1 MLSRHR
7 NAGNTQFV
15 AENTRS
21 LDVSSTRRK
30 RRSADRA
37 RRRRELFKSFRPQ
50 PETLEERRLMA
61 IAVPPGT
68 LVDFGDAPQSYH
80 TTLDPV
86 GSNDGPLH
94 RLVPNVFLGGN
105 VDAEANGVPTADA
118 KGDDNAFGQ
127 NAFGLVLAT
136 SDEDGVNLDFWRD
149 NLNNIQPN
157 KFFPGAVSHIQ
168 VHANVPG
175 FLNAWIDY
183 NRDGDFNDVNEN
195 IALSYPLNAGDNTLT
210 LSLPMDAVVGT
221 TFSRFRFTT
230 DSRPLAPDGI
240 YDHGVIPDGEVEDHR
255 LTIETPRDYG
265 DAPASYQTLIANNG
279 ASHLVFPCATG
290 VHLGPNVD
298 PDIDGQPTAN
308 AQGDDLDDE
317 WIVNGRDDEDG
328 VSNFAHDPTP
338 LDAFGRP
345 IGIKYLSAGL
355 SDVAIVTA
363 SVPGYLHAWID
374 YNRDGDFADAGEQI
388 ANSLAVTAGVNTVNF
403 NNPSSAGTGLSY
415 ARFRFT
421 TVPGMLP
428 WFGSTIMGGPNDG
441 VQVDGEVEDYEVML
455 VPGVDHGDA
464 PPSYGSASHDIVPSY
479 YLGQRVDPER
489 FDPLY
494 DNNALGDDTHGGPDD
509 EDGVALSRTLVPGSI
524 QTITVTASAVGY
536 LNAWVDFNADGDFLD
551 LNEQIFTGKLLN
563 PGANTLT
570 YDVPAGLSPAKT
582 FSRFRFSQTPSL
594 GPSGHYSIDTDPQS
608 PTWGLGIGNGEVED
622 YELAIGNQDFGDAPD
637 SYHTL
642 EQNLGPAHVQ
652 YPIGFNVGPFMGSLA
667 DIEAN
672 GQPGPQALGDDQ
684 EVEAG
689 GLIGGIAFTSPFND
703 GAIISV
709 DQSTGDGDV
718 LSNYFPLTGVSGVA
732 VLANGK
738 TYVSTVGL
746 VGGTLFEIDPAT
758 GLPVLIL
765 SHGPQGV
772 AITNADTD
780 APVNIYDLAVQ
791 PLTNVIFGIGGSGS
805 LGNLYRIDPAT
816 GEATLVGDTGLGGSS
831 PGGLAFNREGTLYVA
846 SLQGGTGQLHV
857 LDPLSAAVTSTVAL
871 VYPGLIPN
879 TTLVD
884 GLTVRPEDDVLF
896 ASLQTNDTVVTIA
909 PLTGVISLVGPTGVG
924 SAGDLAFLS
933 PLPGLDDEDGVYF
946 DAAAS
951 IGLDPSIPLI
961 QGSNTLWVDST
972 ASPGTGV
979 INLPT
984 PSNVPQPTVISGYLN
999 AWVDFNR
1006 DGDFIDAGEQIAID
1020 LPMTQGIVNPVP
1032 FTVPS
1037 GFSAGSTFARFR
1049 ISSETGLSP
1058 IGLAANGEV
1067 EDYRVTLQAQRRDFG
1082 DAPDPTYP
1090 TLEASNGARHVL
1102 PQVER
1107 SIVHNGVNNWGFE
1120 SGLAGWS
1127 TGGLA
1132 NHVEV
1137 LSAANLSPSIATTEG
1152 THYALLS
1159 TGAGFV
1165 NNTNGPSLDLP
1176 NLDPDHD
1183 NSLLSTMFHLDT
1195 SHVPATL
1202 SFDWNLLTAELEAAG
1217 LLTPGS
1223 RPSIDDFFDV
1233 TLNGVSILGRSING
1247 VLGSGYGDSPI
1258 YDQNGVLVDSL
1269 GTTDGS
1275 NFLDGQTG
1283 WRQFQFVITQPGD
1296 YTLRFQVADQGPLPL
1311 PFGQGDFDTGL
1322 LVDNVKVQ
1330 VQPEPQDYLR
1340 FGQYVDPEID
1350 GQPVNTVL
1358 GDDQDID
1365 GDDEDGIF
1373 FTNSILPGLGVPVQ
1387 IIVNGVKPL
1396 QQAFI
1401 DAWIDYNQDGDFND
1415 PSEQTLFSTA
1425 VTNGVHFPQ
1434 TVPVPLTALTGLT
1447 RARFR
1452 ISSQGALTPTGQAAT
1467 GEVEDYL
1474 IFVGNPQL
1482 LMDFGDAPDDPNI
1495 PPLVPGPNDPP
1506 DYTTLL
1512 GEVSPGVP
1520 VPWNHPTLGGA
1531 RHSINYAQLF
1541 GLDQFPLY
1549 LGSRIDFETNG
1560 QPNVTA
1566 TGDDAA
1572 GGPDDEDGVVFPT
1585 SALVPGQTAE
1595 LKVTANRA
1603 GYVSGWI
1610 DFDRDGLFSPFES
1623 LGSPY
1628 AVVAGENTITISV
1641 PPLGGPLDVVNFATF
1656 ARFRIH
1662 IEDVVV
1668 PSTGWLN
1675 NGEVEDYRVQIS
1687 NLDFGD
1693 AFNDPANMFD
1703 YPTFL
1708 THNGA
1713 RHLITDDG
1721 PVLGWKID
1729 AEPDGQSTVQFAANG
1744 DDNSGLDDEDG
1755 VLFLDPLIPGD
1766 IVRVAVTVTNAP
1778 GWFRGWMDYN
1788 GDLEWDDDNELLDF
1802 NGPPPGPQ
1810 FVPVGTSI
1818 LSFQVPAATPVGPA
1832 SFRFRLTSLG
1842 DGLAGQSDT
1851 IAGVNNSGIGLT
1863 NAFGTI
1869 TGGTDVDLAAVWLN
1883 TGDVISLDIDTLGLI
1898 GPLTDSYLRLFDSA
1912 GVQVAANNN
1921 GVAPGEPASN
1931 DSFLTYSVTSPGVY
1945 YIGVS
1950 GNANNAYNPLNGT
1963 GAVAGA
1969 TGNYLLS
1976 VLVNGNTLG
1985 TRGVAFDGEL
1995 EDYVQNVVAAD
2006 FGDAPNSFGT
2016 TLLANGARHP
2026 AGPIRLG
2033 AAIDTEINALPDNDA
2048 RSDDNLG
2055 TPDDEDGVTFA
2066 GFTQAQL
2073 PVLATGDFVTMSFVS
2088 SQSNVWLQGWLDYNR
2103 NGVFEPAEKIVNNK
2117 PLVAGAN
2124 SVTIQVAPS
2133 AVLGLTYARFRI
2145 SSEQNLPPVGT
2156 ARDGEVEDYK
2166 VQIIAGFD
2174 FGDAPDFNSQS
2185 PPDYSTIL
2193 NPLDDPDPGPQHLI
2207 TGLYLGERIDHEPD
2221 GVPHSHALG
2230 DDLLDGNDDEDGV
2243 EFLTPLVPGQ
2253 QATIRVTS
2261 TLPGYL
2267 NGWIDF
2273 RRDGD
2278 WDDPQEHIVTD
2289 FLTTGGGVGDIISFV
2304 VPAYATID
2312 TLTFARFRLSTST
2325 FNGNNLGPDGI
2336 VPATQNT
2343 PAVIPDGEVEDYQ
2356 VVLGDHDDW
2365 GDAPDT
2371 LLVPQYPTL
2380 SAHNGAFHNILSG
2393 VFMGQSVDPELNG
2406 QPTATANGD
2415 DLALTDDEDGVTLL
2429 DALVPGR
2436 TVRVQVNASIPG
2448 FVNAW
2453 FDFNAD
2459 GDWNDPSEW
2468 IAAADALGGP
2478 LLLGGGGPST
2488 FTFWVPEGAKV
2499 GQTFGRFRFVS
2510 QLENAFANPN
2520 PLTPE
2525 QQALFPYG
2533 GVPFFDD
2540 YTAAGEVEDFQ
2551 VTIEPALD
2559 FGDAPN
2565 TFSTLLANNGPRHVI
2580 VPDFYLGAGIDE
2592 EGNGQPNSTASGDD
2606 ALTSDDEDGVVFVTP
2621 LTIGTTA
2628 TVEVTASAAGKLDA
2642 WIDVNGNGVFD
2653 SAEKIFSS
2661 QPLNPG
2667 VNSLSFLVPVGTVS
2681 DVNTF
2686 ARFRFSQA
2694 GGLSPTGL
2702 APDGEVEDYQ
2712 VTLTGTAISG
2722 RAFEDQN
2729 SNGVRDFL
2737 VAEPDIVFVLD
2748 ISNSTII
2755 TLNPVGSTPVGDV
2768 NNDGIAESI
2777 LDDEIAAFIALHADL
2792 QARITAGSLS
2802 PNATISIVT
2811 FVQTATTLDMNPVT
2825 AGVQIATPVNAD
2837 ANGNSIPDVI
2847 EKLRAIVAGS
2857 ESFTNYQAPLQ
2868 ATANIFTQ
2876 LATPNGAGFMVFLS
2890 DGAHNLTSVTT
2901 ITPELNALRGNPPTT
2916 PATNHKL
2923 IAFGVGPSATVG
2935 SPSGVTL
2942 AAIDPNATQLTNPAN
2957 IVSVL
2962 AQLPQSFN
2970 DRFLPGVT
2978 VYLDTDNDGVFDPG
2992 EPTTVTLADDLDT
3005 PNSDEAGSYAFAS
3018 LTAGSYRVRVVPPT
3032 GATVTAPAG
3041 GVHNVTLVSGTPQ
3054 TGKDFG
3060 IHLASANTRITVQM
3074 ELLAS
3079 NGGVPGSPIAGDS
3092 VANGQEFF
3100 VRISA
3105 RDERNTP
3112 AGLIG
3117 LSLDVDWNSAIFDEV
3132 DSPFSPT
3139 TAGQI
3144 VTSAFPLL
3152 RGGSLDNTTGFID
3165 ELRGASLPSGG
3176 SGSAIGV
3183 GAFGQFALLKFRA
3196 KAASAASPFVVTV
3209 GSNGY
3214 STADGAAP
3222 ATVPVTVNPK
3232 SITVTSGGILS
3243 IADNSGPAGD
3253 SRVQFTTP
3261 LSQFRVGGTDSTMV
3275 RPARPD
3281 AAHYIDVTNTGAS
3294 SITLFEF
3301 QINAPNVTIS
3311 PPLTTGAGDDIV
3323 LAPGQTRRFNLTY
3336 APTIPSLANASVQTF
3351 NLTNGLVMLSN
3362 APGSPTTNI
3371 ALVGASTFNSDINY
3385 DGNVNLGDLGVFNS
3399 AVGVTPVDPT
3409 ADING
3414 DGAINF
3420 GDLGPFNVEFG
3431 RSRPLPLMAL
3441 AGENTSSPAAGVSAE
3456 QIADV
3461 IAAAKLLVPVAGE
3474 VRIELGDLP
3483 GAILAQFSAGVITL
3497 DRNAAGWGWFVD
3509 ESPESSDEFDVAGNA
3524 IAPAAI
3530 GKIDLLS
3537 VLVHELGHAAGA
3549 ADVQISE
3556 HAEEFMTNLLPAG
3569 TRRLPEASN
3578 GQASLPA
3585 EGSDADYVL
3594 AVDALFAGEQA
3605 TAAKRARNAADSRD
3619 DLFAAL
3625 AWLD

>member
-1 MLSRHR
+1 MP
-7 NAGNTQFV
+7 
-15 AENTRS
+15 TRS
-21 LDVSSTRRK
+21 QSVFAPKSREVALPRRK
-30 RRSADRA
+30 RRPSDRQLQ
-37 RRRRELFKSFRPQ
+37 RRELFRPRQ
-50 PETLEERRLMA
+50 EQLEERRVMA
-61 IAVPPGT
+61 IVVPPGM

-86 GSNDGPLH
+86 GTADGPLH

-105 VDAEANGVPTADA
+105 VDAETNGVPTSDA
-118 KGDDNAFGQ
+118 RGDDIAFGQ
-127 NAFGLVLAT
+127 NAFGQVLAT

-157 KFFPGAVSHIQ
+157 KFFPGGVSHIQ

-183 NRDGDFNDVNEN
+183 NRDGDFYDVNEQ
-195 IALSYPLNAGDNTLT
+195 IASSYALGAGANTLT
-210 LSLPMDAVVGT
+210 LSLPLDAVVGT
-221 TFSRFRFTT
+221 SYARFRFTT

-255 LTIETPRDYG
+255 LNIETPRDYG

-279 ASHLVFPCATG
+279 ASHLVFPCQTG

-298 PDIDGQPTAN
+298 PDIDGQPTVN
-308 AQGDDLDDE
+308 AQGDDRDDE
-317 WIVNGRDDEDG
+317 FIVNNKDDEDG
-328 VSNFAHDPTP
+328 VSNFDFDPTV
-338 LDAFGRP
+338 LDGFGRP
-345 IGIKYLSAGL
+345 LGIKVLSAGL
-355 SDVAIVTA
+355 GDFATVNA
-363 SVPGYLHAWID
+363 SVDGFLHAWID

-388 ANSLAVTAGVNTVNF
+388 ANSLPIVAGANTVDF
-403 NNPSSAGTGLSY
+403 NNPSWAGTGLSY

-421 TVPGMLP
+421 TTPGMLP
-428 WFGSTIMGGPNDG
+428 FFGSTIMGGPNNG
-441 VQVDGEVEDYEVML
+441 VEVDGEVEDYQVLL

-464 PPSYGSASHDIVPSY
+464 PASYGSASHDIAAHY
-479 YLGQRVDPER
+479 YLGHSVDPER

-494 DNNALGDDTHGGPDD
+494 DNNALGDDTHGSGDD

-524 QTITVTASAVGY
+524 QTIVVTASAVGY

-551 LNEQIFTGKLLN
+551 GNEQIFTGKLLN

-570 YDVPAGLSPAKT
+570 YNVPAGLSPAKT
-582 FSRFRFSQTPSL
+582 FSRFRFSQTPTL
-594 GPSGHYSIDTDPQS
+594 GPTGHYLTDTNPQS

-652 YPIGFNVGPFMGSLA
+652 NPIGFNVGPFMGSLA

-672 GQPGPQALGDDQ
+672 GQPGPLALGDDQ
-684 EVEAG
+684 EIEAG
-689 GLIGGIAFTSPFND
+689 GLIGGIAFTSAIND
-703 GAIISV
+703 GAIVAIDDV
-709 DQSTGDGDV
+709 GGTGEV
-718 LSNYFPLTGVSGVA
+718 LSNYFPLTGVSGMA

-746 VGGTLFEIDPAT
+746 VGGTLYEINPTT

-772 AITNADTD
+772 AIANSLTD

-791 PLTNVIFGIGGSGS
+791 PLTNVIFGIGGSGTNA
-805 LGNLYRIDPAT
+805 NLYRIDPLT
-816 GEATLVGDTGLGGSS
+816 GKATLVGDTGLGMSS
-831 PGGLAFNREGTLYVA
+831 PGGLAFNREGTLFLT
-846 SLQGGTGQLHV
+846 SLSGGTGQLHV
-857 LDPLSAAVTSTVAL
+857 VDPLSAAVTSTIAL

-884 GLTVRPEDDVLF
+884 GLTVRPEDNVLF
-896 ASLQTNDTVVTIA
+896 GSLQSNDQVVTITTA
-909 PLTGVISLVGPTGVG
+909 GVMSSLPNTTGIG
-924 SAGDLAFLS
+924 SAGDLAFLA
-933 PLPGLDDEDGVYF
+933 PLPGVDDEDGVYF
-946 DAAAS
+946 DASAT

-961 QGSNTLWVDST
+961 QGKNTLWIDST
-972 ASPGTGV
+972 ASPSTGV
-979 INLPT
+979 INLPS
-984 PSNVPQPTVISGYLN
+984 PNIQLPQLTAISGYLN
-999 AWVDFNR
+999 AWIDFNR
-1006 DGDFIDAGEQIAID
+1006 DGDFTDLGEQIAID
-1020 LPMTQGIVNPVP
+1020 LPMRAGSINPVP
-1032 FTVPS
+1032 FNVPS
-1037 GFSAGSTFARFR
+1037 NFSAGSSFARFR
-1049 ISSETGLSP
+1049 ISTETGLSP
-1058 IGLAANGEV
+1058 LGLADDGEV
-1067 EDYRVTLQAQRRDFG
+1067 EDYQVTLQAVRRDFG
-1082 DAPDPTYP
+1082 DLPDPTYP
-1090 TLEASNGARHVL
+1090 TLIAGNGASHVL

-1107 SIVHNGVNNWGFE
+1107 TITHNGVNNWGFE
-1120 SGLAGWS
+1120 TGLAGWS

-1137 LSAANLSPSIATTEG
+1137 LTAANLSPSIATTEG

-1159 TGAGFV
+1159 TGPSFV
-1165 NNTNGPSLDLP
+1165 NPTNTPSLDPL

-1217 LLTPGS
+1217 LLTPGT
-1223 RPSIDDFFDV
+1223 RPSLDDFFDV
-1233 TLNGVSILGRSING
+1233 TLNGVSILTQSVNG
-1247 VLGSGYGDSPI
+1247 VTGSGYPDSPI
-1258 YDQNGVLVDSL
+1258 FNQNGVLVTST
-1269 GTTDGS
+1269 GSTNGS

-1283 WRQFQFVITQPGD
+1283 WNQFQFVITQPGD
-1296 YTLRFQVADQGPLPL
+1296 YTLRFQVADQGSLPL
-1311 PFGQGDFDTGL
+1311 PPLQGDFDTGL
-1322 LVDNVKVQ
+1322 LIDNVQVC

-1340 FGQYVDPEID
+1340 FGQFVDPEIN

-1387 IIVNGVKPL
+1387 IVVAGVQPL

-1415 PSEQTLFSTA
+1415 PNEQTLFSTA
-1425 VTNGVHFPQ
+1425 VTNGLHHPQ

-1474 IFVGNPQL
+1474 IFVGNPQTHF
-1482 LMDFGDAPDDPNI
+1482 DFGDAPDNPNI
-1495 PPLVPGPNDPP
+1495 PPLLPAPEGPA
-1506 DYTTLL
+1506 DYTTLR
-1512 GEVSPGVP
+1512 GESSPGVP
-1520 VPWNHPTLGGA
+1520 FAWNDPINGGP
-1531 RHSINYAQLF
+1531 RHSINYATLS
-1541 GLDQFPLY
+1541 GADQFPLY
-1549 LGSRIDFETNG
+1549 MGNGIDFEANG
-1560 QPNVTA
+1560 QPNATA
-1566 TGDDAA
+1566 TGDDLA
-1572 GGPDDEDGVVFPT
+1572 GTPDDEDGVVFPT

-1595 LKVTANRA
+1595 LKITANRA

-1610 DFDRDGLFSPFES
+1610 DFDRDGVFSPLES

-1628 AVVAGENTITISV
+1628 AVEAGENTIIVSI
-1641 PPLGGPLDVVNFATF
+1641 PALGGPLDVVNFTTF

-1662 IEDVVV
+1662 LEDSIV
-1668 PSTGWLN
+1668 PPTGWLN
-1675 NGEVEDYRVQIS
+1675 NGEVEDYQVQIS

-1693 AFNDPANMFD
+1693 AFNDPANQFD

-1708 THNGA
+1708 SHNGA
-1713 RHLITDDG
+1713 RHLITNDG
-1721 PVLGWKID
+1721 PVLGWQID
-1729 AEPDGQSTVQFAANG
+1729 AEPNGQSTVQFAANG
-1744 DDNSGLDDEDG
+1744 DDLQGLDDEDG

-1778 GWFRGWMDYN
+1778 GWLRGWMDYN

-1818 LSFQVPAATPVGPA
+1818 LSFLVPAATPVGPA
-1832 SFRFRLTSLG
+1832 SFRFRLTDLG
-1842 DGLAGQSDT
+1842 DGLASQADT
-1851 IAGVNNSGIGLT
+1851 IATVNNTGIGLT

-1869 TGGTDVDLAAVWLN
+1869 TGGTDVDLAAVWLSA
-1883 TGDVISLDIDTLGLI
+1883 GDVISLDVDTTGVI
-1898 GPLTDSYLRLFDSA
+1898 GPLTDSFLRLFDAA
-1912 GVQVAANNN
+1912 GLEVAANNN
-1921 GVAPGEPASN
+1921 GVAPGELANN
-1931 DSFLTYSVTSPGVY
+1931 DSYLTYTVTTPGVY
-1945 YIGVS
+1945 YIGVT
-1950 GNANNAYNPLNGT
+1950 GNANTAYNPTNGA
-1963 GAVAGA
+1963 GVVAGA
-1969 TGNYLLS
+1969 TGSYLLS

-1985 TRGVAFDGEL
+1985 TRGVAFNGEV

-2055 TPDDEDGVTFA
+2055 VPDDEDGVTFA

-2073 PVLATGDFVTMSFVS
+2073 PILATGDFVTMNFVS
-2088 SQSNVWLQGWLDYNR
+2088 SVSGAWLQGWLDYNR
-2103 NGVFEPAEKIVNNK
+2103 NGVFEAAEKIVSNK
-2117 PLVAGAN
+2117 SLTAGAN
-2124 SVTIQVAPS
+2124 SVTIQVSPS
-2133 AVLGLTYARFRI
+2133 AVLGLTYARFRV

-2156 ARDGEVEDYK
+2156 AWDGEVEDYK
-2166 VQIIAGFD
+2166 VQIVSGFD

-2193 NPLDDPDPGPQHLI
+2193 NPTDDPDPGPQHII
-2207 TGLYLGERIDHEPD
+2207 TGLYLGTKIDHEPD
-2221 GVPHSHALG
+2221 GVPHTHALG

-2253 QATIRVTS
+2253 LATVRVTS
-2261 TLPGYL
+2261 TLPGFL
-2267 NGWIDF
+2267 NAWIDF

-2278 WDDPQEHIVTD
+2278 WDDPQEHVINDV
-2289 FLTTGGGVGDIISFV
+2289 LLTGGNVGDVISFQ
-2304 VPAYATID
+2304 VPAYATSH
-2312 TLTFARFRLSTST
+2312 TLTFARFRLSTSN
-2325 FNGNNLGPDGI
+2325 FNTNNLGPDGI
-2336 VPATQNT
+2336 VPATLNT
-2343 PAVIPDGEVEDYQ
+2343 AAFIPDGEVEDYQ
-2356 VVLGDHDDW
+2356 VVLGDRDDW
-2365 GDAPDT
+2365 GDAPDS

-2380 SAHNGAFHNILSG
+2380 SAHNGAYHNILSG
-2393 VFMGQSVDPELNG
+2393 VFMGQSADPELDG

-2415 DLALTDDEDGVTLL
+2415 DLALLDDENGITIL
-2429 DALVPGR
+2429 DPLIPGR
-2436 TVRVQVNASIPG
+2436 AVRVQVNASVPG

-2453 FDFNAD
+2453 FDFNTD
-2459 GDWNDPSEW
+2459 GDWNDPNEW
-2468 IAAADALGGP
+2468 ITAADALGGP
-2478 LLLGGGGPST
+2478 MLLGGGGPST
-2488 FTFWVPEGAKV
+2488 FTFWVPASAQV
-2499 GQTFGRFRFVS
+2499 GQTFARFRFAA
-2510 QLENAFANPN
+2510 QLVEPGDSPA

-2525 QQALFPYG
+2525 QQVLFPFG
-2533 GVPFFDD
+2533 GVTVYDD
-2540 YTAAGEVEDFQ
+2540 YIAAGEVEDYL
-2551 VTIEPALD
+2551 VNIEPPLD

-2580 VPDFYLGAGIDE
+2580 VPDFHLGAGIDE
-2592 EGNGQPNSTASGDD
+2592 EGNGQPTATANGDD
-2606 ALTSDDEDGVVFVTP
+2606 ATNSDDEDGVMFVSP
-2621 LTIGTTA
+2621 LTIGSTA
-2628 TVEVTASAAGKLDA
+2628 TIEVTASAAGKLDA
-2642 WIDVNGNGVFD
+2642 WLDVNGNGVFD
-2653 SAEKIFSS
+2653 AAEQIFAS

-2667 VNSLSFLVPVGTVS
+2667 VNTLSFLVPVGTIS
-2681 DVNTF
+2681 DISTY

-2694 GGLSPTGL
+2694 GGLTATGL

-2722 RAFEDQN
+2722 RVFEDQN

-2737 VAEPDIVFVLD
+2737 VSEPDIVFVID

-2755 TLNPVGSTPVGDV
+2755 TLNPIGSTPVGDV
-2768 NNDGIAESI
+2768 NNDRISESI
-2777 LDDEIAAFIALHADL
+2777 LDDELAAFIALYGDL
-2792 QARITAGSLS
+2792 QQRVANGSLS
-2802 PNATISIVT
+2802 PNTTISIVT
-2811 FVQTATTLDMNPVT
+2811 FVQSATTLDMNPVT
-2825 AGVQIATPVNAD
+2825 AGVQIATTVNAD
-2837 ANGNSIPDVI
+2837 ANVNSIPDVI

-2890 DGAHNLTSVTT
+2890 DGSHNLTSVTT
-2901 ITPELNALRGNPPTT
+2901 ITPELNALRGNPPST
-2916 PATNHKL
+2916 PLTNHKL
-2923 IAFGVGPSATVG
+2923 IAFGVGPSANVG
-2935 SPSGVTL
+2935 STTGVTL
-2942 AAIDPNATQLTNPAN
+2942 KAIDPNATQLTNPAD

-2970 DRFLPGVT
+2970 DVYLPGVT
-2978 VYLDTDNDGVFDPG
+2978 VYLDTDNDGVFDVG
-2992 EPTTVTLADDLDT
+2992 EPTTVTLADDVNT
-3005 PNSDEAGSYAFAS
+3005 PNFDEAGSYAFSS
-3018 LTAGSYRVRVVPPT
+3018 LTAGNYRVRVVPLV
-3032 GATVTAPAG
+3032 GGTVTAPPG

-3054 TGKDFG
+3054 TGRDFG
-3060 IHLASANTRITVQM
+3060 IHLVDATSQITVQM
-3074 ELLAS
+3074 ELLSS
-3079 NGGVPGSPIAGDS
+3079 NAGVPGALLAGNS

-3105 RDERNTP
+3105 RDERNLP

-3117 LSLDVDWNSAIFDEV
+3117 LSLDIDWDAAIFDEI

-3144 VTSAFPLL
+3144 VTSSFPLL
-3152 RGGSLDNTTGFID
+3152 RGGTLNTATGFID

-3176 SGSAIGV
+3176 SGSAIGA
-3183 GAFGQFALLKFRA
+3183 GSFGQFALLKFRA

-3214 STADGAAP
+3214 STADGAPP
-3222 ATVPVTVNPK
+3222 ATIPVTILPK
-3232 SITVTSGGILS
+3232 SITVTSGGALS
-3243 IADNSGPAGD
+3243 IVDNSGTAND
-3253 SRVQFTTP
+3253 ARVQFTTP
-3261 LSQFRVGGTDSTMV
+3261 LSQFRVGGTDSTLV

-3281 AAHYIDVTNTGAS
+3281 SAHYIDVTNTGATA
-3294 SITLFEF
+3294 ITLFEF
-3301 QINAPNVTIS
+3301 QLNAPNVTIS
-3311 PPLTTGAGDDIV
+3311 PPLTSSAADNIV
-3323 LAPGQTRRFNLTY
+3323 LGPGQTQRFNLTY
-3336 APTIPSLANASVQTF
+3336 APTLPSLSDVTVQTF
-3351 NLTNGLVMLSN
+3351 NLANGLVLLSN
-3362 APGSPTTNI
+3362 SVGSPTTNI

-3385 DGNVNLGDLGVFNS
+3385 DGSVNLGDLGVFNN

-3431 RSRPLPLMAL
+3431 RSRPLPQMAL
-3441 AGENTSSPAAGVSAE
+3441 AGENTNGDATAITAADIGAVVAAAQSLVPAAGNVTV
-3456 QIADV
+3456 QIA
-3461 IAAAKLLVPVAGE
+3461 
-3474 VRIELGDLP
+3474 DLP
-3483 GAILAQFSAGVITL
+3483 GAIVAQFEKGVITL
-3497 DRNAAGWGWFVD
+3497 DATAAGWGWFVD
-3509 ESPESSDEFDVAGNA
+3509 ATPGDASEFDSTGVA
-3524 IAPAAI
+3524 ISAAAS
-3530 GKIDLLS
+3530 GRFDLLS
-3537 VLVHELGHAAGA
+3537 VLVHELGHASGA

-3556 HAEEFMTNLLPAG
+3556 HAEEVMTNLLPVG
-3569 TRRLPEASN
+3569 TRRLPPASN
-3578 GQASLPA
+3578 SAATLPVS
-3585 EGSDADYVL
+3585 GGDVDIL
-3594 AVDALFAGEQA
+3594 TLDALFAGEKSA
-3605 TAAKRARNAADSRD
+3605 NNSGANSHD
-3619 DLFAAL
+3619 DLFVEL
-3625 AWLD
+3625 TWLD